1 MKKLLILAI
10 VVGAALFVWK
20 KSGGKVP
27 GIEGPDA
34 VENARVRVTAI
45 LDGMKKGGGGVN
57 VEIQTSICQWY
68 NGKILI
74 QDRDELTK
82 ASDLFTVWVR
92 EKGLDRK
99 IADYE
104 IVGVEVLPGSAPPTC
119 VVRVKIEGQTY
130 RMKVPEKQTISWV
143 G

>member
-1 MKKLLILAI
+1 MKKLLFLAI
-10 VVGAALFVWK
+10 VVGVALFIWK

-27 GIEGPDA
+27 GIEGA
-34 VENARVRVTAI
+34 SAEENARLRVTAI
-45 LDGMKKGGGGVN
+45 LEGMKKGGGGVN

-68 NGKILI
+68 SGKIVI
-74 QDRDELTK
+74 HDRDVLTK

-104 IVGVEVLPGSAPPTC
+104 IVEVTVVEGARPPTC
-119 VVRVKIEGQTY
+119 LVTVKIEGQTF
-130 RMKVPEKQTISWV
+130 RMKVPEKEPVSWA

>member
-10 VVGAALFVWK
+10 VVVAALFIWK

-27 GIEGPDA
+27 GIEGA
-34 VENARVRVTAI
+34 SAEENARVRVTAI
-45 LDGMKKGGGGVN
+45 LEGMKKGGGGVN

-68 NGKILI
+68 KGKILI
-74 QDRDELTK
+74 QDRDELAK
-82 ASDLFTVWVR
+82 ASDLFAVWVR

-104 IVGVEVLPGSAPPTC
+104 IVDVKVVEGARPPTYL
-119 VVRVKIEGQTY
+119 VTVRIEGQTY
-130 RMKVPEKQTISWV
+130 RMKVPEKEPVSWAA
-143 G
+143 